1 MPHLSKDPVAIAEHL
16 LGLVQSIAK
25 PSVDPLIAW
34 NTKIEIQNVCDTLLT
49 GILGP
54 LEQTIL
60 MAGASTAY
68 VHISSQNDITN
79 LSESCHESSALH
91 FVTSLGIADM
101 IGDREATL
109 AELSKRADVDPRFL
123 GKQIYR
129 RISI

>member
-1 MPHLSKDPVAIAEHL
+1 MAHLTKDPVTIAEHL

-25 PSVDPLIAW
+25 PTVDPLVVW
-34 NTKIEIQNVCDTLLT
+34 NTKIEIQKVCDTLLAR
-49 GILGP
+49 ILGP

-60 MAGASTAY
+60 MAGTPTTY
-68 VHISSQNDITN
+68 VHLSSQNDVSN

-101 IGDREATL
+101 IGDGEATL
-109 AELSKRADVDPRFL
+109 ADLSKGSDVDPRFL
-123 GKQIYR
+123 GKQMHR